1 MREKRRETRKWT
13 KEWAKILLADG
24 TTVLN
29 CTVVNI
35 SPNGACLRVGTATI
49 PDRFYLFR
57 KADQTLR
64 GAEVRGRRYQ
74 TIGVFLGPPLDQ
86 TSEVT
91 QSIMAPLR
99 NKAAQLGARHTQI
112 RKRAADLRSPVP
124 VVLNS

>member
-35 SPNGACLRVGTATI
+35 SPNGACLRVGTAEI

-74 TIGVFLGPPLDQ
+74 TVGVFLGPPLDQ
-86 TSEVT
+86 ASEIT
-91 QSIMAPLR
+91 QSIMAPLQ
-99 NKAAQLGARHTQI
+99 NKAAQLSARAKPI
-112 RKRAADLRSPVP
+112 RKRAADLRPPLPVT
-124 VVLNS
+124 LNS